1 MLLKLIGGLVNQLG
15 IIVLAAIIIS
25 KFSLFQNYI
34 LKEKLNRIEKIL
46 FIIFFGTVGI
56 IGTYWGIPVK
66 DAIANSRTIGVVV
79 GGILGG
85 PIVGIGA
92 GLIAGIHRML
102 IPTARFTAI
111 ACGIS
116 TIIGG
121 LIGGLSKKYIDEKQ
135 DRWLW
140 GILIAAGVEILQ
152 MGLILIIAR
161 PFGKALELVQ
171 LIFIPMT
178 FINSFGVGIFLMI
191 IRQIYDDH
199 EKAGALKAQLA
210 LKIASETLPILRKG
224 LNKESANKAAKIIYE
239 GTKVSAVS
247 ITNKENILAHI
258 GLGDDHHIP
267 DKPICTKL
275 TKKALKEKRYIIA
288 QEKESIECPY
298 QKCPLKAV
306 IVVPLTLDNIS
317 IGTLKLYKNK
327 ENSITSSDIELAK
340 GLGQL
345 FSTQL
350 ELSRIDYQKEL
361 LNKAELKALQA
372 QIQPH
377 FLFNALN
384 TIISFCRTDPS
395 KARELLLKLSYYLR
409 TRFKNTDDFIPLEEE
424 INYIKAYLSIEE
436 ARFSDRL
443 KVVYEIDSNIK
454 CKIPPFLLQPIVEN
468 SLKHGLLSKKEG
480 GIVKII
486 VKQEEKGILM
496 QVRDNGVGI
505 DPEKIECLLDE
516 SNKCQ
521 GIGIFNVNN
530 RLKSI
535 YGTQLEISSNKGE
548 GAIVTCRIPIK
559 DVKI

>member
-1 MLLKLIGGLVNQLG
+1 MLLKLITGLFNQLG

-25 KFSLFQNYI
+25 KFSIFQNYI
-34 LKEKLNRIEKIL
+34 LKEKLNWIEKTFFIL
-46 FIIFFGTVGI
+46 LFGSVGI
-56 IGTYWGIPVK
+56 IGTYWGIPVH

-79 GGILGG
+79 AGLLGG
-85 PIVGIGA
+85 PVVGTGA

-102 IPTARFTAI
+102 IPSAKFTAI

-121 LIGGLSKKYIDEKQ
+121 LFGGVAKKYIDEKQ
-135 DRWLW
+135 DRWMW
-140 GILIAAGVEILQ
+140 GILIAAVVEILQ
-152 MGLILIIAR
+152 MGLILLIAK
-161 PFGKALELVQ
+161 PFEEALELVQ

-224 LNKESANKAAKIIYE
+224 LNEQSAQKAAKIIYE
-239 GTKVSAVS
+239 ATQVAAVS
-247 ITNKENILAHI
+247 ITNHENILAHI
-258 GLGDDHHIP
+258 GLGDDHHVARR
-267 DKPICTKL
+267 PICTKL
-275 TKKALKEKRYIIA
+275 TKKALKEQRYIIA
-288 QEKESIECPY
+288 QEKEDIECPNP
-298 QKCPLKAV
+298 KCQLKAV
-306 IVVPLTLDNIS
+306 IVVPLT
-317 IGTLKLYKNK
+317 IGSTPIGALKLYKNK
-327 ENSITSSDIELAK
+327 ENSITSSDVELAR

-350 ELSRIDYQKEL
+350 ELSRIDYQNQL

-384 TIISFCRTDPS
+384 TIISFCRTDPA

-409 TRFKNTDDFIPLEEE
+409 TRFKNTDDFIPLEQE

-443 KVVYEIDSNIK
+443 KVIYDIDSNIE
-454 CKIPPFLLQPIVEN
+454 CKVPPLLLQPIVEN
-468 SLKHGLLSKKEG
+468 SLKHGLFSKKKG
-480 GIVKII
+480 GTVKII
-486 VKQEEKGILM
+486 VRQEESSIFM

-505 DPEKIECLLDE
+505 DPARIPCLLDD

-521 GIGIFNVNN
+521 GIGITNVNN

-535 YGTQLEISSNKGE
+535 YGTQLEINSDKEQGTV
-548 GAIVTCRIPIK
+548 VTFRIPME

>member
-1 MLLKLIGGLVNQLG
+1 MLLKLISGLFNQLG
-15 IIVLAAIIIS
+15 VIVLAAIIIS
-25 KFSLFQNYI
+25 KFSVFQNYI
-34 LKEKLNRIEKIL
+34 LKEKLNCIEKTFFIL
-46 FIIFFGTVGI
+46 FFGTVGI
-56 IGTYWGIPVK
+56 IGTYWGIPVN
-66 DAIANSRTIGVVV
+66 DAIANSRSIGVVV
-79 GGILGG
+79 AGIIGG
-85 PIVGIGA
+85 PAVGIGA

-102 IPTARFTAI
+102 IPIARFTAV

-116 TIIGG
+116 TITGG
-121 LIGGLSKKYIDEKQ
+121 LFGGLSKKYIDEKQ
-135 DRWLW
+135 DRWMW
-140 GILIAAGVEILQ
+140 GIFVTAGVEILQ
-152 MGLILIIAR
+152 MGLILLISK
-161 PFGKALELVQ
+161 PFGKALELVK

-210 LKIASETLPILRKG
+210 LQIASETLPILRKG
-224 LNKESANKAAKIIYE
+224 LNKNSAKKAAQIIYE
-239 GTKVSAVS
+239 ATQVSAVS
-247 ITNKENILAHI
+247 ITNNENILAHI

-267 DKPICTKL
+267 NKPICTKL
-275 TKKALKEKRYIIA
+275 TKRALKEQRYIIA

-298 QKCPLKAV
+298 PKCPLKAV
-306 IVVPLTLDNIS
+306 IVVPLTVDNIP

-327 ENSITSSDIELAK
+327 KNSITSSDVELAK
-340 GLGQL
+340 GLGEL

-350 ELSRIDYQKEL
+350 ELSKIDYQNEL

-409 TRFKNTDDFIPLEEE
+409 TQFKNTDEFIPLEQE

-443 KVVYEIDSNIK
+443 KVIYDIDSDIE
-454 CKIPPFLLQPIVEN
+454 CKVPPLLLQPIVEN

-486 VKQEEKGILM
+486 VRKEKNNVLI
-496 QVRDNGVGI
+496 QIRDNGVGI
-505 DPEKIECLLDE
+505 DSSKISDLLNN
-516 SNKCQ
+516 SNKEK
-521 GIGIFNVNN
+521 GIGISNVNA

-535 YGTQLEISSNKGE
+535 YGTQLEICSDKGR
-548 GAIVTCRIPIK
+548 GTVVTIKIPMGEVEK
-559 DVKI
+559 